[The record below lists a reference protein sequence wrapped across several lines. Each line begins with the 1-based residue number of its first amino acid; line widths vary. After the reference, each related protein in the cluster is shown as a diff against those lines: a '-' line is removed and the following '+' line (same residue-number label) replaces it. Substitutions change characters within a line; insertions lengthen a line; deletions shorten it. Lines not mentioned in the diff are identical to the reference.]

1 MRNCLYLL
9 VFFFVFDSECM
20 QRGRQEVGGVDLNFF
35 QRQWDQQRMSLIPCL
50 PDYHA
55 EFNWSDIISK
65 TAEDVE
71 ENEEAKKY
79 LFGETTHVDWN
90 QIEEAAV
97 NGDSLSQYC
106 LSKYFYSQMSKLIN
120 GERSLC
126 CKVGSM
132 FLVIAYY
139 KGKQYLCEEDMR
151 QYISRYS
158 LSALETFGGD
168 FSSEASKLVSGMK

>member
-20 QRGRQEVGGVDLNFF
+20 QRGRQEVGGVDWDFF
-35 QRQWDQQRMSLIPCL
+35 QRQWEMSLV

-55 EFNWSDIISK
+55 EFNWPDIIAR
-65 TAEDVE
+65 TAENVE

-79 LFGETTHVDWN
+79 LFGETAHVDWN
-90 QIEEAAV
+90 QIEKAAV

-106 LSKYFYSQMSKLIN
+106 LSKYFYSRMSELIN

-126 CKVGSM
+126 CKIGSM

-151 QYISRYS
+151 QYISRYG
-158 LSALETFGGD
+158 LSDLETFGGD
-168 FSSEASKLVSGMK
+168 FPGEAAKLVSGMR